1 MAKGKKTGGR
11 KPGTPNKLTV
21 EIKAAWD
28 DAIAHCQATAGATLS
43 EWAETNQD
51 KFWPLTMQMV
61 PKELKLDAVVSI
73 AAALTAARQRATR
86 ADQESNG

>member
-1 MAKGKKTGGR
+1 MAKGRKTGGR
-11 KPGTPNKLTV
+11 KKGKPNKLTV

-28 DAIAHCQATAGATLS
+28 DAIAHCQGKEGKSLS
-43 EWAETNQD
+43 DWAEANQD

-73 AAALTAARQRATR
+73 AEALTAARQRATR
-86 ADQESNG
+86 TDQEPNG